1 MELIPIVVGV
11 LVLFVTITVLVS
23 RYKRCPS
30 DKILVIYGRTGGT
43 SARCIHGGGA
53 FIWPVIQDYAYLDL
67 KPISIEANL
76 TNALSRQNIRVDVP
90 CRFTIAI
97 STEQDNMNTA
107 AERLL
112 GLSSDQIQEL
122 AKDILFGQ
130 LRLVIATMTI
140 EEINSD
146 RDKFLENISKNI
158 DSELKKI
165 GLKLI
170 NVNVT
175 DIKDESGYIEALG
188 KEAAA
193 KAINEAKIS
202 VAEQLKIGETG
213 KALADREKDTQI
225 AETHRDR
232 DVKIAM
238 TEKNKDVEIANTQK
252 DKEVSIAAA
261 MRDEAIGKAEAE
273 RDTRVKTSEANAI
286 AIQGENEAKIA
297 IANSEAQRREK
308 EAEANRLAT
317 SAEKVQQAKALEEA
331 YLAEQKAELA
341 RSERERSTQIANVVI
356 PAEIAKQRAII
367 EAQAEAERI
376 RENAKGEA
384 DAIYAK
390 MEAEAK
396 GLFEILTKQ
405 ADGYKEV
412 VSAAGGDPTKAFQL
426 LLIEKLPELVK
437 TQVEAVK
444 NIKIDKIT
452 VWDSGNGQGE
462 NGNSSTANFVSGM
475 MKTVPPLND
484 LFNMAGLNLPTYLKG
499 AEESASI
506 ENGKHE
512 EVVTEEESSDEE

>member
-1 MELIPIVVGV
+1 MSPILLIVVGAIV
-11 LVLFVTITVLVS
+11 FFVTVLALVS

-43 SARCIHGGGA
+43 SARCVHGGGA
-53 FIWPVIQDYAYLDL
+53 FIWPVIQDYAFLDL
-67 KPISIEANL
+67 KPLSIEANL

-97 STEQDNMNTA
+97 STETDSMNTA

-112 GLSSDQIQEL
+112 GLTFEQIQEL

-146 RDKFLENISKNI
+146 RDKFLDNISKNV

-175 DIKDESGYIEALG
+175 DIRDESGYIEALG

-193 KAINEAKIS
+193 KAINEAKVS
-202 VAEQLKIGETG
+202 VAEQEKIGETG

-232 DVKIAM
+232 DVKIAI
-238 TEKNKDVEIANTQK
+238 TEK
-252 DKEVSIAAA
+252 DKEVSIASAA
-261 MRDEAIGKAEAE
+261 KDEAIGKAEAD

-286 AIQGENEAKIA
+286 AIKGENTAKIE
-297 IANSEAQRREK
+297 IANSEALRREK
-308 EAEANRLAT
+308 EAEALRIAI
-317 SAEKVQQAKALEEA
+317 SAEKVQQAKALEES
-331 YLAEQKAELA
+331 YVAEQKAEAA
-341 RSERERSTQIANVVI
+341 RSDRERSTQMANIIV

-367 EAQAEAERI
+367 EAQAIAESI

-384 DAIYAK
+384 DAIFAK

-405 ADGYKEV
+405 AEGYRQV
-412 VSAAGGDPTKAFQL
+412 VAAAGGDPTKAFQL

-437 TQVEAVK
+437 TQVDAVK

-452 VWDSGNGQGE
+452 VWDSANGGGDGNTT
-462 NGNSSTANFVSGM
+462 TANFVSGM
-475 MKTVPPLND
+475 MKTVPPLQD

-499 AEESASI
+499 PDK
-506 ENGKHE
+506 ENGPDAADKKE
-512 EVVTEEESSDEE
+512 EKKKD